1 MVKGYKATYNYKC
14 RNQVFEVGQEYKID
28 KKPIICVQ
36 GFHYCENAIEV
47 LNHYNFLSCFK
58 LLEIEDLSNET
69 TKETIFGEKSCTNH
83 MKITREIVGQELLD
97 LLEIEIINDCGTTKT
112 FKNDKFYWYP
122 SQEISWDF
130 DRNMDTV
137 DTIKDGNCYTDFYY
151 YDKQRN
157 LKYLTKHYGSKYVF
171 TEEGFVNESVYGKL
185 MSMWNN

>member
-14 RNQVFEVGQEYKID
+14 RNQLYEVGQEYKMD
-28 KKPIICVQ
+28 KKPQVCVK

-97 LLEIEIINDCGTTKT
+97 LLEFQIINDCGTIKT

-130 DRNMDTV
+130 DHDMDTV
-137 DTIKDGNCYTDFYY
+137 DTIKGGNCYTDRYY

-157 LKYLTKHYGSKYVF
+157 LKFLTKHYGSKYVF
-171 TEEGFVNESVYGKL
+171 TEEGFVNESTYGKHK
-185 MSMWNN
+185 W